1 MFYGVLTLG
10 MTFPLVTKLSS
21 HVPMPEYLQNEP
33 WRHVYWFLLWSLWL
47 AKKSVGLWPPL
58 ALSTTL
64 IFYPAGVV
72 LPTIVQVVSAA
83 VVALPLLG
91 ALNLVAVGNILMLLG
106 ITFAGYF
113 AFLLAEYVT
122 ADRAASLLAGVVFA
136 FSPIV
141 GANLQ
146 GHLYVVTGL
155 PWIPLYLLFVLKTL
169 DHPTKGNALRAGG
182 IFAITMLSYWYYAAF
197 LVVFTGVLVLASL
210 LSAERRLDLR
220 ALVVPTL
227 SFAAVVIPV
236 TIILAIPFLLPST
249 RNWLA
254 AAPLQS
260 SLAEMKDWSVDALA
274 FFLPAYDHWLF
285 GGAVRGIRASFGG
298 NFTLQTAY
306 LGYTPIVLAAVAVAK
321 AARHAARPW
330 AWSAV
335 VFFFFALGP
344 FLHLGGVD
352 RNIPLPQHLI
362 YWLPPFS
369 GVRDLSM
376 YVVPLM
382 LALALLAS
390 LGLSALLRERSGLTR
405 SALLIGTIG
414 LALAEFAV
422 LPFPLFAAQIP
433 AAYRDIARDPDPGA
447 VLELPLSTTTPM
459 YQYYQTV
466 HGKPLL
472 SGYLNRLHPWYED
485 FADSFPVMKLLRNP
499 PETDPGEAVDAGD
512 FLRLFHIRY
521 VVIHRRIA
529 GEPQSRRLAALV
541 VNAFPL
547 RLLADDG
554 ETIFYRVEGTIAATP
569 LPIVLDFSPDHPDPA
584 LTMGWAQSE
593 RRDQEALTA
602 AWAEG
607 TTSRVWVDLRDA
619 KSVGLTLKVQP
630 FSYAGA
636 PPQRLS
642 LTVNGTAI
650 GSTVLP
656 DGWSVQTFPIPDRFL
671 VPGVNRMDFEFNH
684 CGVPAVVAPGSSDT
698 RCLSV
703 AFDYARIETANSAA
717 KAPQ

>member
-1 MFYGVLTLG
+1 MVEQLIRNQQVRGSSPRAGSTSSLPFALFYGVLTLG

-298 NFTLQTAY
+298 NFTLQTGRRCGPNGGRASRSPR
-306 LGYTPIVLAAVAVAK
+306 LRSGSRRQASPCAGRPRALP
-321 AARHAARPW
+321 AR
-330 AWSAV
+330 
-335 VFFFFALGP
+335 
-344 FLHLGGVD
+344 
-352 RNIPLPQHLI
+352 
-362 YWLPPFS
+362 
-369 GVRDLSM
+369 GVRRGQ
-376 YVVPLM
+376 P
-382 LALALLAS
+382 
-390 LGLSALLRERSGLTR
+390 GSACETPAQQKRRSR
-405 SALLIGTIG
+405 
-414 LALAEFAV
+414 
-422 LPFPLFAAQIP
+422 
-433 AAYRDIARDPDPGA
+433 
-447 VLELPLSTTTPM
+447 STT
-459 YQYYQTV
+459 
-466 HGKPLL
+466 
-472 SGYLNRLHPWYED
+472 
-485 FADSFPVMKLLRNP
+485 ADR
-499 PETDPGEAVDAGD
+499 E
-512 FLRLFHIRY
+512 
-521 VVIHRRIA
+521 
-529 GEPQSRRLAALV
+529 
-541 VNAFPL
+541 
-547 RLLADDG
+547 
-554 ETIFYRVEGTIAATP
+554 
-569 LPIVLDFSPDHPDPA
+569 
-584 LTMGWAQSE
+584 
-593 RRDQEALTA
+593 
-602 AWAEG
+602 
-607 TTSRVWVDLRDA
+607 
-619 KSVGLTLKVQP
+619 
-630 FSYAGA
+630 
-636 PPQRLS
+636 
-642 LTVNGTAI
+642 
-650 GSTVLP
+650 
-656 DGWSVQTFPIPDRFL
+656 
-671 VPGVNRMDFEFNH
+671 
-684 CGVPAVVAPGSSDT
+684 SST
-698 RCLSV
+698 RCTCPRRV
-703 AFDYARIETANSAA
+703 ARR
-717 KAPQ
+717 